1 MENKK
6 SIFRIKELPILLVLI
21 IGCIIVSLL
30 TPYFLT
36 PSNIFNVLRQIS
48 VYAILAIG
56 EALIII
62 TGEIDLSIGYMMG
75 LCGVLTALMA
85 KAGVPAVIILILVLA
100 AGAALSS
107 ISGFLVTKFGI
118 NSFIATLGMQN
129 ICRGASLLLTGGI
142 SIMIKS
148 PIAVLGSG
156 YLGPMPIS
164 SIIMLIGIILF
175 TLFVTYTQLGRNI
188 FAVGSNVVAARFSGV
203 NSSRVKIAVFA
214 ISGMLV
220 GLGGIISYGTL
231 KAADPTAGAGYELDA
246 IAAVVI
252 GGTSMAGGEGT
263 IVGVL
268 IGAAIMGVLKNA
280 FVLLKISAYW
290 QVVVLG
296 FVIIAAVFMDSM
308 KRLRA
313 EK

>member
-1 MENKK
+1 
-6 SIFRIKELPILLVLI
+6 LPVLLVLI
-21 IGCIIVSLL
+21 IGCVVISFL
-30 TPYFLT
+30 TPYCLT
-36 PSNIFNVLRQIS
+36 ASNIFNVLRQIS

-85 KAGVPAVIILILVLA
+85 KAGIPAVLIVIA
-100 AGAALSS
+100 VVAFGAALAS

-129 ICRGASLLLTGGI
+129 ICRGVSLLLTGGI
-142 SIMIKS
+142 SIMVKS
-148 PIAVLGSG
+148 PVAALGSG

-164 SIIMLIGIILF
+164 SIIMLVAIVAF

-188 FAVGSNVVAARFSGV
+188 FAVGSNVVAANFSGV

-263 IVGVL
+263 IIGVL

-296 FVIIAAVFMDSM
+296 FVIIAAVFMDSL